1 MVGWSADSKRWL
13 QVWGAGVGVL
23 KAMGAEWVDFG
34 QAYYT
39 SPVGVRV
46 VSVNDT
52 SHSAAPFRRPLSA
65 WAPLEPNP

>member
-1 MVGWSADSKRWL
+1 M
-13 QVWGAGVGVL
+13 GVL